1 MSRATKLAN
10 QKPRLI
16 SLGLIILCLWLIG
29 GILFPVSGERLGTRT
44 LQLANNEVSA
54 SDQYFLS
61 FDFVSAS
68 TVGSIRVEFCAN
80 DPLPGTPCTAPT
92 GMDTTG
98 ATLISQTGTG
108 GFSVNSGSTAN
119 EIILGRTPALAPVS
133 TATFTF
139 TGIVNPS
146 VEGPYYARLQTFA
159 SSDGTGTYSDYGG
172 IAFLITSSPSV
183 TATVPPYLT
192 FCTGITINGLD
203 CQDITGDFIDFGE
216 LSSKQTRSGTSQML
230 IATNAALG
238 YNVTYGGTTLTSGNN
253 IITALASNDV
263 SRPGVGQFGFNLRA
277 NSVPQKGADVTGPGL
292 STPEPAYSV
301 PDQYRFVDS
310 DMVVEYPQPDDV
322 RKYTATYIA
331 NVPNNQ
337 AAGIYVSTITYV
349 CLANF

>member
-1 MSRATKLAN
+1 MSRASKLAS
-10 QKPRLI
+10 QKIRFTALALLLV
-16 SLGLIILCLWLIG
+16 SLWLAGSAI
-29 GILFPVSGERLGTRT
+29 FPVSGERLGSRA
-44 LQLANNEVSA
+44 LQLANNEISA
-54 SDQYFLS
+54 SDQYYLS
-61 FDFVSAS
+61 FDFVSVS
-68 TVGSIRVEFCAN
+68 TVGSVRVEFCSN

-98 ATLISQTGTG
+98 ATLIAQTGTG
-108 GFSVNSGSTAN
+108 GFSINSGSAAN
-119 EIILGRTPALAPVS
+119 EIILGRSPVIAPVS

-159 SSDGTGTYSDYGG
+159 ASDGTGPFSDYGG
-172 IAFLITSSPSV
+172 IAFQITSAPSV

-192 FCTGITINGLD
+192 FCTGAVIGGLD
-203 CQDITGDFIDFGE
+203 CQNIIGDFVDFGE

-230 IATNAALG
+230 VATNAALG

-253 IITALASNDV
+253 IITALVSNDV

-277 NSVPQKGADVTGPGL
+277 NSVPAKGTDVVGPGL
-292 STPEPAYSV
+292 STPEPAYST
-301 PDQYRFVDS
+301 PDQYRFDDGDLLVQ
-310 DMVVEYPQPDDV
+310 YPQPDDV
-322 RKYTATYIA
+322 RKYTSSYIA
-331 NVPNNQ
+331 NVPNSQ